1 MRAIESMRTKKL
13 DVVLETGELSHGVP
27 LTVVC
32 QLVLHED
39 GTITGSGTLTALG
52 LKEAFAATGS
62 FIDSLA
68 PARSQAATA
77 H

>member
-1 MRAIESMRTKKL
+1 MRTKKL

-32 QLVLHED
+32 ELVLHED
-39 GTITGSGTLTALG
+39 GTITGSGRLTAPG
-52 LKEAFAATGS
+52 FAEGFAATGS
-62 FIDSLA
+62 FMDSIVS
-68 PARSQAATA
+68 ARTRTATA

>member
-1 MRAIESMRTKKL
+1 MRTKKV

-27 LTVVC
+27 LTVTC

-39 GTITGSGTLTALG
+39 GTVTGSGTLTAPG
-52 LKEAFAATGS
+52 LQEAFAATGR
-62 FIDSLA
+62 FMDSLA
-68 PARSQAATA
+68 PARTQAATA

>member
-1 MRAIESMRTKKL
+1 MRTKKL
-13 DVVLETGELSHGVP
+13 DVVLETGELGHGVP

-39 GTITGSGTLTALG
+39 GTITGSGTLTAPG
-52 LKEAFAATGS
+52 FEEAFAATGS
-62 FIDSLA
+62 FMDSLV
-68 PARSQAATA
+68 PALGQTATA